1 MMKEAWKVGK
11 RESRIKKTHNKWG
24 ENKKGE
30 SGEI

>member
-1 MMKEAWKVGK
+1 MKETWKVGR
-11 RESRIKKTHNKWG
+11 RESIIKKTHNKWG

>member
-1 MMKEAWKVGK
+1 MMKEAWKVGR
-11 RESRIKKTHNKWG
+11 RERIKKTHNKWG